1 MHRPGP
7 ALYVGDKEN
16 LKELLPSGPKMVPA
30 ACPPKQVE
38 GGETVKTANENELID
53 KLKVVEKAND
63 TNLTEEAHSRSSG
76 QTVFRGETSCNG
88 S

>member
-16 LKELLPSGPKMVPA
+16 LKELLPFGPKIVPA
-30 ACPPKQVE
+30 SCPPKQVE

-53 KLKVVEKAND
+53 KLKVVEKAKV

-76 QTVFRGETSCNG
+76 
-88 S
+88 

>member
-1 MHRPGP
+1 
-7 ALYVGDKEN
+7 
-16 LKELLPSGPKMVPA
+16 MVPA

-76 QTVFRGETSCNG
+76 
-88 S
+88 

>member
-16 LKELLPSGPKMVPA
+16 LKELLPFGPKMVPA

-38 GGETVKTANENELID
+38 GGETVKTANENEVID

-76 QTVFRGETSCNG
+76 
-88 S
+88 

>member
-1 MHRPGP
+1 M
-7 ALYVGDKEN
+7 
-16 LKELLPSGPKMVPA
+16 
-30 ACPPKQVE
+30 E

-76 QTVFRGETSCNG
+76 
-88 S
+88 